1 MGRLPSDCKQ
11 EVALLP
17 HFSHKL
23 RAGILCALLVPGL
36 ALGMPRAEA
45 VDIWGAAAQAL
56 GVFAAYKS
64 SLSSILAMGGNVNA
78 QVQSEKQ
85 DIHENG
91 LDPNPNDTQIVN
103 HVMERLTTKGAYVLP
118 ANSLPFIWR
127 VNDSKEFN
135 AACYPTDYVSINRA
149 LVRGLDCDPDELAA
163 VLGHEMTHGL
173 EQHSAKNYAKAVA
186 QYYGMSFLNMD
197 ANLMDWYQLN
207 SLANYSIAKNVTLPT
222 EYDADEGGFYL
233 MTSAGFNPGGG
244 AAAMARMD
252 YYLTYETQNVLE
264 HQDINAANQNQENY
278 NDHPDT
284 ALREQKLAQMMTAY
298 GAGHVTV
305 KDKRDIYIDGQYL
318 LSADWTKENY
328 NNTAENAYFIAGA
341 LSKAFHDYA
350 GPAGWNFASAS
361 SYLTDDRVYQ
371 TLKTFVEKNNAYAR
385 LVQLVDAAY
394 AGEAASGARV
404 RLQEEE
410 AKRKKALDEKRAAAL
425 AIPSDT
431 VKKIRES
438 ADTYS
443 DYGMPEQALYQM
455 QRAMSAHNPDSTA
468 LNYSIRGRAKAVNGD
483 YAGAIA
489 DSDKAV
495 ELDPKNVYNY
505 LNRADV
511 FHMAGDTN
519 RAIADLTKAISI
531 DPKNGWGPLMRAGIY
546 DELGNHQK
554 ALADYKAFYAI
565 SPKAYARIPENYLK
579 DISKTDYETV
589 QKAKAEAKK
598 KAAEAWKKEQ
608 KEKQEQAKKKTV
620 LRTNKAFPTG
630 EGGCPTGQP
639 DEVLPIP

>member
-1 MGRLPSDCKQ
+1 MPQ
-11 EVALLP
+11 I
-17 HFSHKL
+17 SHKL
-23 RAGILCALLVPGL
+23 RTGILCALLVPGL

-45 VDIWGAAAQAL
+45 VDVWGAAAQAL
-56 GVFAAYKS
+56 GVFAAYQS
-64 SLSSILAMGGNVNA
+64 SLSSILAMGGNVHA

-85 DIHENG
+85 DIAQNG
-91 LDPNPNDTQIVN
+91 IDPNPNDTQIVDR
-103 HVMERLTTKGAYVLP
+103 VMEQLTQKGTYVLP
-118 ANSLPFIWR
+118 ANALPFIWR

-149 LVRGLDCDPDELAA
+149 LVRGLDCEPDELAA

-207 SLANYSIAKNVTLPT
+207 ELANYSIAKNVTLPT

-244 AAAMARMD
+244 AAAMARMN

-284 ALREQKLAQMMTAY
+284 ALREQKLAAMMTAY
-298 GAGHVTV
+298 GAGHVTI
-305 KDKRDIYIDGQYL
+305 KEKRDIYIDGQFL

-341 LSKAFHDYA
+341 LSKAFHDYTS
-350 GPAGWNFASAS
+350 PAGWAFQSPK

-371 TLKTFVEKNNAYAR
+371 TLKTFVEKNNAYAK

-394 AGEAASGARV
+394 AGEAKSGARV
-404 RLQEEE
+404 RLQEAE
-410 AKRKKALDEKRAAAL
+410 AKREKELAKKRAAAL
-425 AIPSDT
+425 DISSDA

-443 DYGMPEQALYQM
+443 DYGMPEQALDQM
-455 QRAMSAHNPDSTA
+455 QRAMAAHHPDSMA
-468 LNYSIRGRAKAVNGD
+468 LNLSILGRAKAVSGD
-483 YAGAIA
+483 YKGAIA

-495 ELDPKNVYNY
+495 ALDPKDVYNY

-511 FHMAGDTN
+511 FHMAGDTD
-519 RAIADLTKAISI
+519 RAIADLTKAIAI

-546 DELGNHQK
+546 DELGDHQQ
-554 ALADYKAFYAI
+554 ALADYKAFYNLN
-565 SPKAYARIPENYLK
+565 PKAYARIPEEYLK

-589 QKAKAEAKK
+589 QKARAEAKK
-598 KAAEAWKKEQ
+598 KAAETWKKAQ
-608 KEKQEQAKKKTV
+608 KEKRDQKKKAPAATSGAE
-620 LRTNKAFPTG
+620 KK
-630 EGGCPTGQP
+630 
-639 DEVLPIP
+639 